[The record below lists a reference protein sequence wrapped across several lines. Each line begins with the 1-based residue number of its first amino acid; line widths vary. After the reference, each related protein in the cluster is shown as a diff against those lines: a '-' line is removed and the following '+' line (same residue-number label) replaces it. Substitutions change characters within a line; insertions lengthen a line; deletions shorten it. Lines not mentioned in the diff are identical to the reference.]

1 MIKGLKIITIL
12 NIGKKLKNPVP
23 AILTQLKKLVLKF
36 ILREKHQTNEINLE
50 KILENIQKK
59 VRDVMNPLSKLWT
72 ITETA
77 KDMR

>member
-36 ILREKHQTNEINLE
+36 ISREKHQTNEINLE

-59 VRDVMNPLSKLWT
+59 VRDVMNPSSKLWT
-72 ITETA
+72 ISETA

>member
-1 MIKGLKIITIL
+1 MIKRLRIITIL

-23 AILTQLKKLVLKF
+23 AILTQLKKLVLKS

-50 KILENIQKK
+50 KILEKIQKK
-59 VRDVMNPLSKLWT
+59 VRDVMSPSSKLWT

>member
-1 MIKGLKIITIL
+1 MIKRLRIITIL

-23 AILTQLKKLVLKF
+23 AILTQLKKLVLKS

-50 KILENIQKK
+50 KILEKIQKK

>member
-36 ILREKHQTNEINLE
+36 ISREKHQTNEINLE

-72 ITETA
+72 ISETA

>member
-12 NIGKKLKNPVP
+12 NIGKKLKSPVP
-23 AILTQLKKLVLKF
+23 AILIQSKKLVLKS

-50 KILENIQKK
+50 KILEKIQKK

>member
-23 AILTQLKKLVLKF
+23 AILTQLKKLVLKS

-50 KILENIQKK
+50 KILEKIQKK
-59 VRDVMNPLSKLWT
+59 VRDVMNPSSKLWT
-72 ITETA
+72 INETA
-77 KDMR
+77 KDMK

>member
-23 AILTQLKKLVLKF
+23 AILTQLKKLVLKS

-50 KILENIQKK
+50 KILEKIQKK
-59 VRDVMNPLSKLWT
+59 VRDVMNPSSKLWT
-72 ITETA
+72 INETA

>member
-1 MIKGLKIITIL
+1 MIKGLRIITIL

-23 AILTQLKKLVLKF
+23 AILTQLKKLVLKS

-50 KILENIQKK
+50 KILEKIQKK
-59 VRDVMNPLSKLWT
+59 VRDVMSPSSKLWT

>member
-1 MIKGLKIITIL
+1 MIKGLRIITIL

-23 AILTQLKKLVLKF
+23 AILTQLKKLVLKS

-50 KILENIQKK
+50 KILEKIQKK
-59 VRDVMNPLSKLWT
+59 VRDVMNSSSKLWT